1 MSVQEPMSIQENSAG
16 IALPLRLMAF
26 DAEDLAIVSANLQDA
41 VVQAADMAWQPQA
54 RRFVMALARFD
65 WVAAAHGR
73 LERCGTG
80 LHFDCVRH
88 ASFSGFALGQQAAP
102 MTLLFIHF
110 EPTDQPSGMVVLT
123 FSGAAVIRLEVECLD
138 AQMRDIGPRW
148 AVDHLPGD
156 AAGVG
161 ETSP

>member
-1 MSVQEPMSIQENSAG
+1 MSVQEPVSLQEKTAG
-16 IALPLRLMAF
+16 IAPPLRLLAF

-41 VVQAADMAWQPQA
+41 VVDTRDMAWQPHA

-65 WVAAAHGR
+65 WVAAAHDR

-80 LHFDCVRH
+80 LHFDGVRQVTFNGFTPGQDT
-88 ASFSGFALGQQAAP
+88 AS
-102 MTLLFIHF
+102 MNLLFIHF
-110 EPTDQPSGMVVLT
+110 EPTDSPAGRVVLT
-123 FSGAAVIRLEVECLD
+123 FSGAAVIRMEVECLD

-156 AAGVG
+156 AAGSG
-161 ETSP
+161 EQSP

>member
-1 MSVQEPMSIQENSAG
+1 MSVQESVAIQET
-16 IALPLRLMAF
+16 IASIAPPLRLMAF

-41 VVQAADMAWQPQA
+41 LVQTADMAWQPQA

-65 WVAAAHGR
+65 WVAADHGR

-88 ASFSGFALGQQAAP
+88 VAFSGFAPDRAAP

-110 EPTDQPSGMVVLT
+110 EPTDRPAGMVVLT
-123 FSGAAVIRLEVECLD
+123 FEGAAAIRLDVECLD

-156 AAGVG
+156 PADPG
-161 ETSP
+161 EKSP